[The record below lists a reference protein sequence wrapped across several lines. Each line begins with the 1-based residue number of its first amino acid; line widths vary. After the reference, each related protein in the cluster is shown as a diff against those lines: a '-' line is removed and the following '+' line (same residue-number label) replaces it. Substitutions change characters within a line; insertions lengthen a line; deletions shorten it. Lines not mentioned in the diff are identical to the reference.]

1 MIKVY
6 FAFPVKYRGVKYAS
20 YVPFNI
26 EDSDLE
32 ALKAKGAFVVEEPK
46 LEEPE
51 VTEKPTKSTRRT
63 KSKAGRLSD

>member
-32 ALKAKGAFVVEEPK
+32 ALKAKGAFVVEEP
-46 LEEPE
+46 E